1 MIKLIKVISTRFYQ
15 SYFMTKFLGMGKDD
29 VQETKT
35 ATPYGFDSNPIK
47 DIIGIQVQT
56 TVNGENVV
64 IGFIGKNGITEPGE
78 SRMFSTDDNGNL
90 KIDLHVKKDG
100 TIHFGGENGNLV
112 RYQELKQ
119 EYDKTKDVV
128 DTILNILRGSPIPEP
143 GNGANSALQS
153 ALSGALA
160 GKSTG
165 DISGAKIDEL
175 KTL

>member
-64 IGFIGKNGITEPGE
+64 IGFIGKNGKTEPGE

-100 TIHFGGENGNLV
+100 TILFGGDSDNLI
-112 RYQELKQ
+112 RYKQTADSINELKNDINDLKNLLASWTPVQ
-119 EYDKTKDVV
+119 NDGGAALKAVLASYYASPLVQ
-128 DTILNILRGSPIPEP
+128 NIS
-143 GNGANSALQS
+143 S
-153 ALSGALA
+153 
-160 GKSTG
+160 
-165 DISGAKIDEL
+165 AKINEL